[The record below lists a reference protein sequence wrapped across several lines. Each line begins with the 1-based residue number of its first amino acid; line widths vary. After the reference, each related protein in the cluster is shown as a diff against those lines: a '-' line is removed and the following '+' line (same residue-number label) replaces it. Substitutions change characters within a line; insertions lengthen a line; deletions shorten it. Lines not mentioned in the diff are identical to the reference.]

1 MNTSD
6 TRVTPGRR
14 SRVRLSLSA
23 SFALVLLSSAA
34 QAGTILQ
41 FAQTNPADSV
51 TAKESGGVTTLSTAG
66 NANGGGVSIPVT
78 ISNFLGK
85 PGLSIPAFE
94 TYVGVTST
102 GPATTVLGQILQGF
116 TGTIEITSG
125 VGGTGSNY
133 LTATFTVP
141 TASGLLGGTSGG
153 AQAQLSAT
161 NPPEFLE
168 LTSSFTRLIG
178 PFLNSMTVAFS
189 NVKPGLG
196 VTSGSIGSFT
206 AQNVATFGAFG
217 IPEPDTFVMGCMGV
231 VFVGLAV
238 GCNRR
243 FRQRAAKV

>member
-141 TASGLLGGTSGG
+141 TASGVLGGTSGG
-153 AQAQLSAT
+153 TQAQLSAT
-161 NPPEFLE
+161 EPPQSLA
-168 LTSSFTRLIG
+168 LTSDFAKFYIPT
-178 PFLNSMTVAFS
+178 SMTVGFS
-189 NVKPGLG
+189 NVDPALG
-196 VTSGSIGSFT
+196 IKSGSISSFK
-206 AQNVATFGAFG
+206 AQNAATFGAV
-217 IPEPDTFVMGCMGV
+217 PEPATFGLACMGV
-231 VFVGLAV
+231 VFVALAV
-238 GCNRR
+238 GCSRR